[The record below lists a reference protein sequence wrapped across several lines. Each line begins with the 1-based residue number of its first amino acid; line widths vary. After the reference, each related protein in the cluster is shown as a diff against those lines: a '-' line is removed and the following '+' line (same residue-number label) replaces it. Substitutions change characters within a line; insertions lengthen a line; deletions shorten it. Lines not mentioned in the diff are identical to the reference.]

1 MLGYI
6 DDYARRNGI
15 RTEYLRVNKENP
27 TVRIYKRAGFII
39 KESVVKDI
47 GNGFVMDDY
56 IMEKTLG

>member
-1 MLGYI
+1 MLEYI
-6 DDYARRNGI
+6 DDYARRNDI
-15 RTEYLRVNKENP
+15 HTEYLRVNKGNP
-27 TVRIYKRAGFII
+27 TVRIYERAGFII